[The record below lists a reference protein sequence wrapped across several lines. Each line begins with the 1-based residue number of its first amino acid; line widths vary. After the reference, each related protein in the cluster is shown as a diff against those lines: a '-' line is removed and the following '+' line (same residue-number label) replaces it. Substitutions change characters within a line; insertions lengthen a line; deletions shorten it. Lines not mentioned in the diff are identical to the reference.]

1 MQKNITNYI
10 SDSFNILF
18 SNKILFLTG
27 AINTAFIGVFAL
39 ISYSLTSGF
48 FDSNMFITISFVLL
62 TSIISAYISGGQLHL
77 IKLIYQ
83 KEYALK
89 NNIEV
94 INPRFADFIEGSKR
108 FGLNLW
114 GGSLVVA
121 MGAAFIFVPIFF
133 IIQMI
138 AFDGLE
144 KLLFLLVFVAILFIC
159 LWPTILVIEDIQVE
173 SAIPKSIAFSKNN
186 FSDILFINIITGII
200 NFQNKLKLDLGFL
213 SKNFKYN
220 SDIQIPVIYQYIFSI
235 IGPISLPVIFV
246 FLTLFNLISSMVII
260 DLYLDRKDLQ
270 WRKK

>member
-10 SDSFNILF
+10 SDSFKILF
-18 SNKILFLTG
+18 SNKILFLIG
-27 AINTAFIGVFAL
+27 AINAVFVCVCAL

-48 FDSNMFITISFVLL
+48 FDRNMFIIISFVLL

-89 NNIEV
+89 NNIE
-94 INPRFADFIEGSKR
+94 ITNPRFADFIEGSKR

-121 MGAAFIFVPIFF
+121 MVAAFILVPIFF

-138 AFDGLE
+138 AFDGLD
-144 KLLFLLVFVAILFIC
+144 KLLFILIFVAMVFIS
-159 LWPTILVIEDIQVE
+159 LWQTILVVEDIQVE
-173 SAIPKSIAFSKNN
+173 SAIPKSIAFSKKN
-186 FSDILFINIITGII
+186 FSDVLFLNIIIGII
-200 NFQNKLKLDLGFL
+200 NFRNKLNLDLGFL

-220 SDIQIPVIYQYIFSI
+220 SDIQIPVIYQYIFSV
-235 IGPISLPVIFV
+235 IGPTSLPVIFV
-246 FLTLFNLISSMVII
+246 FLILFDLISSMVLM
-260 DLYLDRKDLQ
+260 DLYLNRKDLQ
-270 WRKK
+270 